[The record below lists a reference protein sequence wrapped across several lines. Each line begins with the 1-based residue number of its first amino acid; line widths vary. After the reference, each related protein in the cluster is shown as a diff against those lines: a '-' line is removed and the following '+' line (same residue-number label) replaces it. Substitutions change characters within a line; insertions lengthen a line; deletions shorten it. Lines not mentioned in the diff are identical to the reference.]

1 MKKMFLGLLIASLV
15 GCNSNQ
21 VEDAPAETAANS
33 NTAVEQVVDNAPDDQ
48 KVIDG
53 AKKQVGSD
61 LLSQIQSGISRST
74 CNTNDDCDALPVGH
88 RACGGPNDYLVYSKL
103 TSDEAELKRLAD
115 AYSAQEKIRNKKENN
130 MSICQMLTKPN
141 VACKS
146 NTCVKSSS
154 FSAAD
159 I

>member
-21 VEDAPAETAANS
+21 VEDSSDAKINPAA
-33 NTAVEQVVDNAPDDQ
+33 EQVVDNAAEDQ
-48 KVIDG
+48 KAIEGVV
-53 AKKQVGSD
+53 KQVSPD
-61 LLSQIQSGISRST
+61 LLSQIQSGISRTT

-103 TSDEAELKRLAD
+103 SSDEESLKRLA
-115 AYSAQEKIRNKKENN
+115 ASYTAQQKVKNQKEGN

-146 NTCVKSSS
+146 NTCVKSTS